1 MSTWAILTDV
11 TKCIGCENCVAACK
25 KINHTGEDRPWRWQ
39 KSIESLSASRW
50 TTIVKKP
57 DHHFIRKQCR
67 HCLSP
72 ACVSVCPVGAMKK
85 TPEGPVIYDSK
96 LCIGCRYC
104 MMSCPFGIPRYT
116 WADPTPYVRKCIM
129 CYQKI
134 ESGEIKEP
142 ACIKACPTQ
151 ATIFGDR
158 DELLAEARKRISEKP
173 DKYMHR
179 IWGEHEVGGTS
190 VLYVSDISLDFLS
203 WDKELPRE
211 PLPGRVFDV
220 LEKVPKI
227 FVGMGAVMYGFY
239 WIIERR
245 ERLMNKDKGGPDKPD
260 ASGKPDKSDRSD
272 RGDRP

>member
-1 MSTWAILTDV
+1 MSTWAIFTDI

-25 KINHTGEDRPWRWQ
+25 EINRTGKDQPWRWQ
-39 KSIESLSASRW
+39 KSIDSLSATRW

-57 DHHFIRKQCR
+57 DQHFIRQQCR

-72 ACVSVCPVGAMKK
+72 ACVSVCPVGALRK
-85 TPEGPVIYDSK
+85 TPEGPVIYDPG

-134 ESGEIKEP
+134 KSGEIKEP
-142 ACIKACPTQ
+142 ACTKACPTH

-158 DELLAEARKRISEKP
+158 DELLTEARKRINENP
-173 DKYMHR
+173 GRYINR
-179 IWGEHEVGGTS
+179 VWGEKEIGGTS
-190 VLYVSDISLDFLS
+190 VLYVSDVSLDFLS
-203 WDKELPRE
+203 WEKDLPKE
-211 PLPGRVFDV
+211 PLPGRVFNV

-227 FVGMGAVMYGFY
+227 FVGVGLGMYGVY
-239 WIIERR
+239 WIVERR
-245 ERLMNKDKGGPDKPD
+245 ERLMHHGSDAGNKPD
-260 ASGKPDKSDRSD
+260 SNKEEDKR
-272 RGDRP
+272 